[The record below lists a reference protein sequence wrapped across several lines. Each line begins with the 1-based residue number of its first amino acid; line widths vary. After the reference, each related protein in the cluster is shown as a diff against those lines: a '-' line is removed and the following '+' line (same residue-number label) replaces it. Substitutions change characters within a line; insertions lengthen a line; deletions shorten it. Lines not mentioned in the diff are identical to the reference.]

1 MAAST
6 DRGGGIRELGEG
18 DTLARDDPHGFQVF
32 HERRFIARFIAHV
45 VFIDLFVVVFIPER
59 VLVRVLLGVV
69 VSPRG
74 ERGIRRELGEEI
86 FERALQ
92 GVLTGALGAH
102 HEQPRPRRIV
112 RVRRRHPPT
121 RAAAASTRA
130 MGVWRQ
136 PTRSIKMS
144 FVNERHGTHQSD
156 PTDQQLRIV
165 AANT

>member
-1 MAAST
+1 MNLHDYKFDLIS
-6 DRGGGIRELGEG
+6 
-18 DTLARDDPHGFQVF
+18 
-32 HERRFIARFIAHV
+32 RRFIARFSAHV

-59 VLVRVLLGVV
+59 VLVRVLPRSRRLP
-69 VSPRG
+69 PRG

-121 RAAAASTRA
+121 RAGAASTRA
-130 MGVWRQ
+130 MGVWTQ
-136 PTRSIKMS
+136 PPRSN
-144 FVNERHGTHQSD
+144 V
-156 PTDQQLRIV
+156 LC
-165 AANT
+165 